1 MLMNILM
8 FVFTIFVAWG
18 LRNVTKQKNK
28 FAMGFTGVALLVC
41 VFADVL
47 IVMTKFATP

>member
-18 LRNVTKQKNK
+18 LRNVIRQKNK
-28 FAMGFTGVALLVC
+28 FAIAFASIALAVC

-47 IVMTKFATP
+47 IVATGFAVP